1 MLTSLTFK
9 VDPVPSGLDA
19 LKKLS
24 EANNSY
30 DLILLDWRMPQLDG
44 IETAKRIRTEF
55 SNKSPAIILMTA
67 FGREAVEQKI
77 DREHLDSFLVKPI
90 TPSQIL
96 DAFADTMNMNK
107 TGTRSGVYD
116 VPGSPSI
123 PLLTGQI
130 LLAEDNPINQQVAQ
144 EILEQMGLEV
154 EICKNGLEAVASVR
168 KRRPDL
174 VIMDIQMP
182 LMDGFEATNQIRQI
196 EGMETLPIIAMTANA
211 MVGDAE
217 RSLRSGMNDHI
228 AKPVDPIL
236 LYETVKSWLEKI
248 PEKYQKP
255 PADKNDKKT
264 WEKNL
269 LGMDLQQGLKHIG
282 GNQDLYIKL
291 LRDFLISHA
300 ESAKRLDQYL
310 SDNNLKAAQRL
321 AHTIRGTAGT
331 LGATQLEE
339 AAHKIDNSLRG
350 NNSVSAER
358 LNALNQASDELFR
371 SLAEWLPKQGET

>member
-1 MLTSLTFK
+1 
-9 VDPVPSGLDA
+9 
-19 LKKLS
+19 
-24 EANNSY
+24 
-30 DLILLDWRMPQLDG
+30 
-44 IETAKRIRTEF
+44 
-55 SNKSPAIILMTA
+55 
-67 FGREAVEQKI
+67 
-77 DREHLDSFLVKPI
+77 
-90 TPSQIL
+90 
-96 DAFADTMNMNK
+96 MNMNK